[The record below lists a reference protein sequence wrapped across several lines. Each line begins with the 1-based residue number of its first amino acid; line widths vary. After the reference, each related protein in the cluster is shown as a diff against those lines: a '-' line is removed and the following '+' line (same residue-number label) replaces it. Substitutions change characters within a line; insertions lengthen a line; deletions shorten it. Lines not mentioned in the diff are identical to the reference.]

1 LTRKDPALFADL
13 IQRELQ
19 RSLSLPEEDQWLAGL
34 KLLEVVLTEATAEE
48 ALHFSTPFARVAYV
62 CQRFRLPAPLPYFLH
77 RLRRGGDEAYSPA
90 QWVGICRKALL
101 HVLEA
106 LTGQPIAPALQ
117 ALAEAPWPEREAE
130 HPIQAFRPFIRLSVQ
145 RVDIA
150 QKRFWAV
157 SEEEPDSLLTVRY
170 DLPDRNAPFTPVL
183 DQLEKWFRLPV
194 TLGLIDVEVD
204 AKGILRP
211 AAFVLEPDY
220 LMDVSAIA
228 ECFKGAE
235 VVLQSYLLHKF
246 LPRLPT
252 PPLLLGQVANFFL
265 DELMGRPGAS
275 FRDTFPAVFQQQPLG
290 FALLTDAE
298 LRELAQKAQRHWVNL
313 KKVLGADFPQAGLEP
328 AFCYLEPTF
337 FSDRFGLQ
345 GRLDVL
351 YKKGRKS
358 AIVELKSGKPFLPN
372 AYRISANHFTQ
383 TLLYYLLIQSAFGKA
398 VDPTCYILYS
408 VAGQSPLRYAPRVQ
422 AQQWEALR
430 VRNELLILE
439 KQMQRLGGE
448 RLLEK
453 ADWFF
458 GQLRPERAPGVKG
471 FTRDHLQQMQETYRQ
486 LDAVERKYLAAFT
499 GFIAREHQL
508 AKTGSPGRH
517 GLASLWLDRAD
528 EKDEQFELLQGL
540 KVVDNR
546 SGVDQLRLVLART
559 AATNPLA
566 NFREGDLVVLYP
578 QGAHPLA
585 HQLFKGHIAAIDAGQ
600 VTVALRARQ
609 FRSRHFDEQPYWNL
623 EHDQYE
629 GNFTAQYRN
638 LIQFCGQD
646 PGLRRLLLGRRPPAR
661 PVPDNSQADWPEF
674 TAQQR
679 ELLQTILASPDY
691 YLLWGPPGTGKTSI
705 VLRRLVGHLLAHSS
719 ERLLLLAY
727 TNRAVDEMCAALESL
742 GEPWGK
748 RYLRI
753 GSVHSTAPA
762 YRDRLLDTQLKDIQT
777 RRALVELIQGQRI
790 IFSTV
795 ASLTNKPEL
804 FQLVQFDRLIVD
816 EASQILEPAL
826 IGLLAQVH
834 RFVLI
839 GDHKQLPAVVVQPPA
854 QSQLRDEELRGLGFT
869 DARTSLFERLYR
881 QCRQHGWHW
890 AFGQLSHQGRMHREI
905 MAFPNRHFYDQSL
918 CILPDEMP
926 FQARQVMPLQG
937 QSEHELG
944 RLLLQR
950 RVLFLDTPSDGNLH
964 QKTNAH
970 EALLLARIAA
980 FFAQHCP
987 DKSLGVITPYR
998 AQIAQLRQAFLE
1010 HALDPDAYTIDTVE
1024 RYQGGARDIILISLC
1039 TNSLSQL
1046 ASLVSLSEEG
1056 VNRKLNVALTRARN
1070 HLVVVGNPELLRTN
1084 PVYAAFL
1091 EEYGMPGWS

>member
-1 LTRKDPALFADL
+1 MARKDPVLFADL

-19 RSLSLPEEDQWLAGL
+19 RSLSLPEKDQWLAGL
-34 KLLEVVLTEATAEE
+34 KLLDVVLTEATAEE

-62 CQRFRLPAPLPYFLH
+62 CQRFRLVAPLPYFLH
-77 RLRRGGDEAYSPA
+77 RLRLGADGAYSLA
-90 QWVGICRKALL
+90 QWVRICRKALL
-101 HVLEA
+101 HLLEA
-106 LTGQPIAPALQ
+106 LTGQPAAPALQ
-117 ALAEAPWPEREAE
+117 PLAEAPWPEREAE
-130 HPIQAFRPFIRLSVQ
+130 HPIQAFRPFIRVSVQ
-145 RVDIA
+145 RLDA
-150 QKRFWAV
+150 DEKCLWAV
-157 SEEEPDSLLTVRY
+157 SEEAPESILAIRY
-170 DLPDRNAPFTPVL
+170 DLPDRNAPFTPIL
-183 DQLEKWFRLPV
+183 DQLSRWFRLPV
-194 TLGLIDVEVD
+194 TMGLIDVEVD
-204 AKGILRP
+204 AQGGLRP

-235 VVLQSYLLHKF
+235 VVPQSYLLHKF

-252 PPLLLGQVANFFL
+252 QPLLLGQVANFFL

-275 FRDTFPAVFQQQPLG
+275 FRETFPAVFQQQPLG

-298 LRELAQKAQRHWVNL
+298 LRELGQKAQRHWMNL
-313 KKVLGADFPQAGLEP
+313 NKVLDEDFPQAGIEP
-328 AFCYLEPTF
+328 EFCYLEPTF

-358 AIVELKSGKPFLPN
+358 AIVELKSGKPFMPN
-372 AYRISANHFTQ
+372 AYQISANHFTQ

-422 AQQWEALR
+422 AQQREALR
-430 VRNELLILE
+430 VRNELLVLE
-439 KQMQRLGGE
+439 KQMQRLGGD
-448 RLLEK
+448 RLLDK

-458 GQLRPERAPGVKG
+458 GQLRPDRAPHVKG
-471 FTRDHLQQMQETYRQ
+471 FTRDHLQQMQDTYRQ
-486 LDAVERKYLAAFT
+486 LEPVERKYLAAFT

-517 GLASLWLDRAD
+517 GLASLWLERAE
-528 EKDEQFELLQGL
+528 EKDDQFELLQGL
-540 KVVDNR
+540 KVIDNQ
-546 SGVDQLRLVLART
+546 SGAGQPRLIFART
-559 AATNPLA
+559 EQTNPLA

-578 QGAHPLA
+578 QEGHPLA
-585 HQLFKGHIAAIDAGQ
+585 HQLFKGHIAGIDASQ
-600 VTVALRARQ
+600 VTISLRARQ
-609 FRSRHFDEQPYWNL
+609 FQSRHFDEQPQWNL

-629 GNFTAQYRN
+629 GNFTALYRN
-638 LIQFCGQD
+638 LIRFCGRD
-646 PGLRRLLLGRRPPAR
+646 PGLRQLLLGRRAPAR
-661 PVPDNSQADWPEF
+661 PVPGNGYPDWPEL
-674 TAQQR
+674 TAQQQ
-679 ELLQTILASPDY
+679 ELLQAILASPDY
-691 YLLWGPPGTGKTSI
+691 FLLWGPPGTGKTSI
-705 VLRRLVGHLLAHSS
+705 MLRRLVEHLLSRSS

-742 GEPWGK
+742 GEPWGR

-762 YRDRLLDTQLKDIQT
+762 YRDRLLDTRLKDIHT
-777 RRALVELIQGQRI
+777 RKALVELIQGQRI
-790 IFSTV
+790 ILSTA
-795 ASLTNKPEL
+795 ASLANKPEL

-816 EASQILEPAL
+816 EASQILEPTL

-839 GDHKQLPAVVVQPPA
+839 GDHKQLPAVVVQPSS
-854 QSQLRDEELRGLGFT
+854 QSQVRDEELRELGFT

-881 QCRQHGWHW
+881 QCMQHGWHW
-890 AFGQLSHQGRMHREI
+890 AYGQLSHQGRMHREI
-905 MAFPNRHFYDQSL
+905 MDFPNRHFYGQSL
-918 CILPDEMP
+918 CILPEDVP
-926 FQARQVMPLQG
+926 LQARQVMPLQE

-944 RLLLQR
+944 RILFQQ
-950 RVLFLDTPSDGNLH
+950 RVLFLPTPSDHDLNR
-964 QKTNAH
+964 KTNAH
-970 EALLLARIAA
+970 EARLLARIAA

-998 AQIAQLRQAFLE
+998 AQIAQLRQAFLQQE
-1010 HALDPDAYTIDTVE
+1010 LNPDAYTIDTVE

-1046 ASLVSLSEEG
+1046 TSLVSLSDEG
-1056 VNRKLNVALTRARN
+1056 VDRKLNVALTRARD
-1070 HLVVVGNPELLRTN
+1070 HLVVVGNPDVLRTN
-1084 PVYAAFL
+1084 PVYAAFV
-1091 EEYGMPGWS
+1091 EEYGMQRWR